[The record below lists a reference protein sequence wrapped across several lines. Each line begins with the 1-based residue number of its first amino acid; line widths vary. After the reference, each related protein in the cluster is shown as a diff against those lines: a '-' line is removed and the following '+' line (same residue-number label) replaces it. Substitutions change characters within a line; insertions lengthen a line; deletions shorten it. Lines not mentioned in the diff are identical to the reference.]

1 MFLVFLCVN
10 TAIHMNDMFNQQQ
23 AKTHKE
29 VVEKKRGQ
37 ATRYSRKNRMNKKNS
52 STFFKNISN

>member
-1 MFLVFLCVN
+1 MFLAFLCVN

-29 VVEKKRGQ
+29 VVEKKSGDRLQGT
-37 ATRYSRKNRMNKKNS
+37 AEK
-52 STFFKNISN
+52 IE

>member
-1 MFLVFLCVN
+1 MFLAFLCVN

-29 VVEKKRGQ
+29 VVEKKVGTGYKVQ
-37 ATRYSRKNRMNKKNS
+37 QKK
-52 STFFKNISN
+52 